1 MATTSRRALAD
12 PRLFIG
18 IGLVAAS
25 VLGVVGIV
33 SAAER
38 TDGAYAAP
46 ALLLPGDRVTAA
58 DLRVVPVRL
67 GSAVD
72 GYIAEG
78 ELPDDGVVV
87 TRVVAPGELVPI
99 AAVGANEEADAS
111 AVVIPLRTPLPAS
124 MEPGRSVQ
132 IWAAPSEAAGVVGE
146 PVLIAD
152 GAVLIGSATESG
164 MLAGDGGSVEVL
176 VPRDRIPAVLDAV
189 ANAESIALVGAAGP
203 AATHPPADE
212 TAADET
218 AATDTSGEHPDG
230 ADAGGSKSG
239 TRHKGG
245 R

>member
-1 MATTSRRALAD
+1 MASTSRRALAD

-18 IGLVAAS
+18 IGLVVAS
-25 VLGVVGIV
+25 VAGVVGIV

-46 ALLLPGDRVTAA
+46 ALLLPGDRVTAD

-72 GYIAEG
+72 GYIAQG
-78 ELPDDGVVV
+78 ELPDEGVVV

-99 AAVGANEEADAS
+99 AAVGASEESDAS

-124 MEPGRSVQ
+124 MQPGRSVQ
-132 IWAAPSEAAGVVGE
+132 IWAAPPAAAGVAGE

-152 GAVLIGSATESG
+152 GAVLIGSATESD
-164 MLAGDGGSVEVL
+164 MIAGDGGSVEVL
-176 VPRDRIPAVLDAV
+176 VPRERIPAVLDAV

-203 AATHPPADE
+203 AEPPA
-212 TAADET
+212 AAEDAQED
-218 AATDTSGEHPDG
+218 AEPDPTDDSGTPDG
-230 ADAGGSKSG
+230 GESGSG
-239 TRHKGG
+239 KGG
-245 R
+245 Q